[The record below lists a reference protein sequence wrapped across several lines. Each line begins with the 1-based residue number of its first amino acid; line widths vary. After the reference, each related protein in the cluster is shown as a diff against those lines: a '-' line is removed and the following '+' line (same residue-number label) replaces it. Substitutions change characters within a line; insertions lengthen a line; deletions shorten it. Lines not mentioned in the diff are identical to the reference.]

1 MRVIKKPLMHY
12 TIFLVYNDKDRHI
25 VLIIK
30 ATNRA
35 ANAEEGEKKVE
46 NLAFFLPQTIQ
57 I

>member
-1 MRVIKKPLMHY
+1 MHN